1 MKNKKSTQYASRAL
15 HHLLKL
21 TVWMVILFAL
31 MYITGTLAITPKAFL
46 GYRGIVLLVA
56 VVAISLAY
64 PAYGFSNVVVYASA
78 KRDRAL
84 IQQAMEMSGYQQVGA
99 TEEGADIY
107 RAKSPLKRLLSA
119 GDDAITVTP
128 VGEDNIEIAGL
139 RKEVEGVRF
148 RIVGLMNSTK

>member
-1 MKNKKSTQYASRAL
+1 MKSRKYVSRAL
-15 HHLLKL
+15 RHLLKL

-31 MYITGTLAITPKAFL
+31 MYVTDTLAITPKAFL

-56 VVAISLAY
+56 MVAISLAY
-64 PAYGFSNVVVYASA
+64 PTYGFSNVVVHASA

-84 IQQAMEMSGYQQVGA
+84 IQQAMEMSDYRQVGV
-99 TEEGADIY
+99 TEEGAEIY
-107 RAKSPLKRLLSA
+107 RTKSPIKRLISA

-128 VGEDNIEIAGL
+128 VGEDSIEIAGL

-148 RIVGLMNSTK
+148 RIVGLMNNTK

>member
-1 MKNKKSTQYASRAL
+1 MNKNISRYVGRAL
-15 HHLLKL
+15 RHLLKL
-21 TVWMVILFAL
+21 TVWMVLLFAL
-31 MYITGTLAITPKAFL
+31 MYATNTLAITPKAFL

-56 VVAISLAY
+56 MVAISLAF
-64 PAYGFSNVVVYASA
+64 PAYGFSNVLVYASA

-84 IQQAMEMSGYQQVGA
+84 IQQAMEMSGYRQVGV

-107 RAKSPLKRLLSA
+107 RTKSLLKRLICA
-119 GDDAITVTP
+119 GDDAITISP

-148 RIVGLMNSTK
+148 RIVGLINSTK